1 MPFPT
6 LGPNEVALA
15 VTVPDPAAVALLPE
29 GAIPALVWDT
39 TPAWL
44 LDAPPL
50 KRAMPT
56 STATRAATMS
66 SRLEKP
72 LGGFNEIQSV
82 PPGRAARPL
91 AASSVAPIS
100 TDMDA

>member
-15 VTVPDPAAVALLPE
+15 VTIPDPPPVAVLPE
-29 GAIPALVWDT
+29 RAIPALGWDT
-39 TPAWL
+39 KPAWL

-50 KRAMPT
+50 TRAMPT

-72 LGGFNEIQSV
+72 LAETADRSRLRDIPHHPRKSKIDPTAG
-82 PPGRAARPL
+82 
-91 AASSVAPIS
+91 
-100 TDMDA
+100 

>member
-15 VTVPDPAAVALLPE
+15 VPVPDPPAVALLPE
-29 GAIPALVWDT
+29 RAIPALGWDT
-39 TPAWL
+39 KPAWL

-50 KRAMPT
+50 TRVMPT

-72 LGGFNEIQSV
+72 LAETADVAACATSLIT
-82 PPGRAARPL
+82 PGNPKIDPTA
-91 AASSVAPIS
+91 V
-100 TDMDA
+100 